1 MAEFLML
8 FLGFKS
14 QNTYKF
20 DQFISIKAKLTLDCL
35 RNYSMKKFQYITKF
49 EELKILMT
57 KIYNCNLDE
66 LFSGAKTMETNR
78 ERYINAIEELIDTN

>member
-8 FLGFKS
+8 FLGFKPLS
-14 QNTYKF
+14 TYKF

-49 EELKILMT
+49 EELRILIA

>member
-49 EELKILMT
+49 EELRILIA

-66 LFSGAKTMETNR
+66 LFSGAKTIKMNR
-78 ERYINAIEELIDTN
+78 EIYVDAIAEFIDAN